1 MMERLHNK
9 KMFYIGPQIPYV
21 IPYLLDMDSMI
32 AVITEHAF
40 PCGDTFYTTVYFTEN
55 PPPRYK
61 LCDPWDRRPDG
72 YYQEYNVGYDPRM
85 HWDFDLMPWVEA
97 GKVRWCTNIDGQL
110 SLQEASANVFPF
122 AARLGYPCRQFVT
135 GPGTRT
141 HKSYKVAAD
150 LNGGDYYPPKYHL
163 SKFLTDNLPRDGEG
177 NFIKPH
183 FEIPFEENGDS

>member
-1 MMERLHNK
+1 
-9 KMFYIGPQIPYV
+9 
-21 IPYLLDMDSMI
+21 
-32 AVITEHAF
+32 
-40 PCGDTFYTTVYFTEN
+40 
-55 PPPRYK
+55 
-61 LCDPWDRRPDG
+61 
-72 YYQEYNVGYDPRM
+72 
-85 HWDFDLMPWVEA
+85 MPWVEA

-110 SLQEASANVFPF
+110 LLQEASANVFPF

-183 FEIPFEENGDS
+183 FEIPFEENGDA